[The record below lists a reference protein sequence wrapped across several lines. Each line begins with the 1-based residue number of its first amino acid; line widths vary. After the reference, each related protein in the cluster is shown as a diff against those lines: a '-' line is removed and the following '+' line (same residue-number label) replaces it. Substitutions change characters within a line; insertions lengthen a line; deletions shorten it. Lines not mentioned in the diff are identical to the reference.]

1 MAVFYID
8 SISFRRGNRIVVDR
22 RMIRGGGRGGGGYS
36 FSFTFYVDQPSLPCS
51 HLQNL
56 KKIFL
61 SNGALIGQ
69 IS

>member
-8 SISFRRGNRIVVDR
+8 SISFRRGNIIVVDR
-22 RMIRGGGRGGGGYS
+22 RMIRGGGGYS

>member
-8 SISFRRGNRIVVDR
+8 SISFRRGNIIVVDR
-22 RMIRGGGRGGGGYS
+22 RMIRGGGYS

-56 KKIFL
+56 KKILL